1 MVYSTLIGGS
11 GMDVAHSLALTFDN
25 RAVVVGGTTSADFP
39 VTPNAVQGSFASAG
53 STNRDAVIVRLDA
66 GGAVD
71 YASYLGGPGD
81 DCATGVAVDS
91 TGDIY
96 VTGLAGSQFPT
107 LANAFAP
114 SAEYG
119 AFVTRLDHASGQL
132 VYSTYIP
139 GVSVDNFLTTP
150 QVAIQVDDL
159 QNAYLAGPAEFVF
172 PTTAGAFQTDV
183 ENGAR
188 SAFVLELNPSGTDLV
203 FSTLIGG
210 SSDDFAQSLALTGD
224 TVTIAGLTNS
234 YDFPVTDHSMEV
246 CNVISIPTDSGIPL
260 TTFVASF
267 DHNGRLITASEY
279 GTCDHFELVTATT
292 TGSQEVLVAGTTGE
306 NQNSYVNWIDFS
318 AANPVQVSVIL
329 DAASLQVGAYCPLE
343 LISIF
348 GQGLGP
354 KQGAAA
360 VPSGGFF
367 ATSLAGTTVSLG
379 SFLLPILYVSDN
391 QINAVV
397 RPALFPQR
405 WHL

>member
-1 MVYSTLIGGS
+1 
-11 GMDVAHSLALTFDN
+11 MDVAHSLALTFDN
-25 RAVVVGGTTSADFP
+25 RAVARWRNHLADFP

-71 YASYLGGPGD
+71 YASCLGGPGD

-172 PTTAGAFQTDV
+172 LTPAGAFQTDV

-279 GTCDHFELVTATT
+279 GTCDHFESSRRRL
-292 TGSQEVLVAGTTGE
+292 QDLRRCLWAGTTGE

-343 LISIF
+343 RSPYLVK
-348 GQGLGP
+348 GLVRSRAPPLCPRAGSLRHHLRGP
-354 KQGAAA
+354 PYHLG
-360 VPSGGFF
+360 
-367 ATSLAGTTVSLG
+367 VS
-379 SFLLPILYVSDN
+379 SCQFYT
-391 QINAVV
+391 
-397 RPALFPQR
+397 
-405 WHL
+405 